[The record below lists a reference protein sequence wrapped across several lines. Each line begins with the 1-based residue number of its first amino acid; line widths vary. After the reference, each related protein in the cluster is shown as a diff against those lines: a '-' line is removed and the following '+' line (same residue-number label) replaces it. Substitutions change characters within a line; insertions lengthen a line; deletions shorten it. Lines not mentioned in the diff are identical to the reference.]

1 MRGNQANSSFGQ
13 VLVNASLLIGIID
26 SDPDACLF
34 IPILSRCVATS
45 INFGETLYKLEHLLG
60 ADSQKVESA
69 LVGLGLQIDSFG
81 LSAARYFNKLK
92 NIDELSRDAQLV
104 AGVAK
109 SAVKSLS
116 LADLACLSYGL
127 DANLPILTGD
137 KHWCTLGKCG
147 FEGVVFDFRSPA
159 TTF

>member
-1 MRGNQANSSFGQ
+1 MPVKPTLPSGKI
-13 VLVNASLLIGIID
+13 LVDASLLIGIID

-45 INFGETLYKLEHLLG
+45 INFGETLYKLEQLL
-60 ADSQKVESA
+60 DVDPQKVESA
-69 LVGLGLQIDSFG
+69 FVGFGLQIDSFG
-81 LSAARYFNKLK
+81 LSAARYFNELK
-92 NIDELSRDAQLV
+92 RIDDLSRKAQLGASV
-104 AGVAK
+104 TKNAIR
-109 SAVKSLS
+109 SLS

-137 KHWCTLGKCG
+137 KHWCTLGQYG
-147 FEGVVFDFRSPA
+147 FQGEVFDFRNPA

>member
-1 MRGNQANSSFGQ
+1 MATKPTLPSGKI
-13 VLVNASLLIGIID
+13 LVDASLLIGIID

-60 ADSQKVESA
+60 ADPQKVEGA

-81 LSAARYFNKLK
+81 LSASRYFNKLK

-137 KHWCTLGKCG
+137 KHWCTLGKYG

>member
-1 MRGNQANSSFGQ
+1 MATKPTLPAGKI
-13 VLVNASLLIGIID
+13 LVDASLLIGIID

-45 INFGETLYKLEHLLG
+45 VNFGETLYKLEQLL
-60 ADSQKVESA
+60 DVDPQKVESA
-69 LVGLGLQIDSFG
+69 FVGFGLQIDSFA
-81 LSAARYFNKLK
+81 LSAARYFNELK
-92 NIDELSRDAQLV
+92 KIDDLSRKAQLS

-109 SAVKSLS
+109 NAIKSLS

-127 DANLPILTGD
+127 DAKLPILTGD
-137 KHWCTLGKCG
+137 KHWCTLSQYG
-147 FEGVVFDFRSPA
+147 FQGAVFDFRSSA

>member
-1 MRGNQANSSFGQ
+1 MVTKPTLPAGKI
-13 VLVNASLLIGIID
+13 LVDASLLIGIID

-45 INFGETLYKLEHLLG
+45 INFGETLYKLEQLL
-60 ADSQKVESA
+60 DVDPQKVESA
-69 LVGLGLQIDSFG
+69 FVGLGLQIDSFG
-81 LSAARYFNKLK
+81 LSAARYFNTLK
-92 NIDELSRDAQLV
+92 KIDELSYDAQLV

-109 SAVKSLS
+109 NTIKSLS

-127 DANLPILTGD
+127 DARLPILTGD
-137 KHWCTLGKCG
+137 KHWCTLSQYG
-147 FEGVVFDFRSPA
+147 FSGVVLDFRSPA

>member
-1 MRGNQANSSFGQ
+1 MAAKPTLPSGKI
-13 VLVNASLLIGIID
+13 LVDASLLIGIID

-45 INFGETLYKLEHLLG
+45 INFGETLYKLEQLL
-60 ADSQKVESA
+60 DVDPQKVESA
-69 LVGLGLQIDSFG
+69 FVGFGLQIDSFG
-81 LSAARYFNKLK
+81 LSAARYFNELK
-92 NIDELSRDAQLV
+92 KIDDLSREAQLV

-109 SAVKSLS
+109 SAAKSLS

-127 DANLPILTGD
+127 DTNLPVLTGD
-137 KHWCTLGKCG
+137 KHWCTLSQYG
-147 FEGVVFDFRSPA
+147 FEGRVFDFRSPA

>member
-1 MRGNQANSSFGQ
+1 MARKPTLPSGKI
-13 VLVNASLLIGIID
+13 LVDASLLIGIID

-45 INFGETLYKLEHLLG
+45 INFGETLYKLENLL
-60 ADSQKVESA
+60 DVDPQKVESA
-69 LVGLGLQIDSFG
+69 FVGFGLQIDSFG
-81 LSAARYFNKLK
+81 LSAARYFSKLK
-92 NIDELSRDAQLV
+92 KIDESSRETQLV
-104 AGVAK
+104 AGIAK
-109 SAVKSLS
+109 NAVKSLS

-137 KHWCTLGKCG
+137 KHWCTLDKFG

>member
-1 MRGNQANSSFGQ
+1 MATKPSLPSGKI
-13 VLVNASLLIGIID
+13 LVDASLLIGIID

-45 INFGETLYKLEHLLG
+45 INFGETLYKLEQLL
-60 ADSQKVESA
+60 DVDPQKVESA
-69 LVGLGLQIDSFG
+69 FVGFGLQIDSFG

-92 NIDELSRDAQLV
+92 KIDELSRKAQSD

-109 SAVKSLS
+109 NAIRSLS
-116 LADLACLSYGL
+116 LADLTCLSYGL
-127 DANLPILTGD
+127 DAKLPILTGD
-137 KHWCTLGKCG
+137 KHWCTLGQYG

>member
-1 MRGNQANSSFGQ
+1 MATKPTLPAGKI
-13 VLVNASLLIGIID
+13 LVDASLLIGIID

-45 INFGETLYKLEHLLG
+45 VNFGETLYKLEQLL
-60 ADSQKVESA
+60 DVDPQKVESA
-69 LVGLGLQIDSFG
+69 FFGFGLQIDSFA
-81 LSAARYFNKLK
+81 LSAARYFNELK
-92 NIDELSRDAQLV
+92 KIDDLSRKAQLS

-109 SAVKSLS
+109 NAIKSLS

-127 DANLPILTGD
+127 DAKLPILTGD
-137 KHWCTLGKCG
+137 KHWCTLSQYG
-147 FEGVVFDFRSPA
+147 FQGTVFDFRSSA

>member
-1 MRGNQANSSFGQ
+1 MAIKPTLPPGKI
-13 VLVNASLLIGIID
+13 LVDASLLIGIID

-34 IPILSRCVATS
+34 IPILSRCVVTS
-45 INFGETLYKLEHLLG
+45 INFGETLYKLEQLL
-60 ADSQKVESA
+60 DVEPQKVESA
-69 LVGLGLQIDSFG
+69 FVGFGLQIDAFG
-81 LSAARYFNKLK
+81 LSSARYFSTLK

-109 SAVKSLS
+109 SAIKSLS

-127 DANLPILTGD
+127 DAKLPILTGD
-137 KHWCTLGKCG
+137 KHWCTLRRHG
-147 FEGVVFDFRSPA
+147 FEGEVFDFRSPA